1 MNNYNKLW
9 MTIQM
14 KLFVIVTL
22 IGKCQVLL
30 HSARPYANY
39 LGLTK
44 WIPFLVFLL
53 SKAIWSHDESKSL
66 PFSDW
71 SNIGGQQ
78 QKPWNIDSGLIA
90 FCSAYLN
97 FFFQWGQ
104 WKCFPYDIIFELC
117 ILHKNLKATV
127 LRCEL
132 LVDFLFSLLLT
143 LCLTMYGVIQV
154 DLFHMVLICCLI

>member
-97 FFFQWGQ
+97 FFFNGGNGSVSHMTSYLNRVSCIRTWRQLCWGVNYLLISS
-104 WKCFPYDIIFELC
+104 FPYC
-117 ILHKNLKATV
+117 LHCAWPCMGSF
-127 LRCEL
+127 R
-132 LVDFLFSLLLT
+132 
-143 LCLTMYGVIQV
+143 
-154 DLFHMVLICCLI
+154 LIYFIWF